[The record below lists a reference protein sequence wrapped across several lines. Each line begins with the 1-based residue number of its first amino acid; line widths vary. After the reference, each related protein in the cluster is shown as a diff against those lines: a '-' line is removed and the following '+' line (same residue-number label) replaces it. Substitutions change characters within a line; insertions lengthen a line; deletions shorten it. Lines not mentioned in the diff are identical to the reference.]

1 MLKHIVFFKL
11 KEEYTESQKQAIAK
25 DLKNMLLNLTRH
37 ISEIRY
43 FEVGIDINRTS
54 RAFDLS
60 LISDFENLDTLATY
74 QTHPEH
80 VKVINFVKEHCMQT
94 AVVDY
99 NYDN

>member
-11 KEEYTESQKQAIAK
+11 KEEYTENQKQATAIA
-25 DLKNMLLNLTRH
+25 LKNMLLNLTQH

-43 FEVGIDINRTS
+43 FEVGIDINRTE

-60 LISDFENLDTLATY
+60 LISDFENLDTLASY
-74 QTHPEH
+74 QTHSEH
-80 VKVINFVKEHCMQT
+80 VKVIKFVKEHCQQT

-99 NYDN
+99 NYGK